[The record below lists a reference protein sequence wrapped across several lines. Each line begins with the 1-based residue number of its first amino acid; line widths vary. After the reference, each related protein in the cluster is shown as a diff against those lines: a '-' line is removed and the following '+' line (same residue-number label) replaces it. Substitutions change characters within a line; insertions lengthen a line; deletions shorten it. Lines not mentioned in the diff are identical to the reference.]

1 MANHAYLG
9 VRLRDTGAATPLERF
24 ERFLAVAPQSAARPG
39 FSELVV
45 RAIGPAEIPLIELDL
60 RALAPD
66 AAAVVEL
73 AREFVG
79 ADTASEVAALWDL
92 WVWEPG
98 GGWQRRPQP
107 LLLAAYGPDYDGGE
121 PAAAGELQADLGF
134 EHLFTGHAGLLGAA
148 AAMRAPEHPFEAEF
162 LQEMSSPGR
171 LREYHEKTRENI
183 RLLLDWVTELQRA
196 LPVETCRLWSEGEE
210 NFEARLDEI
219 LAVR

>member
-1 MANHAYLG
+1 MANRAYLG
-9 VRLRDTGAATPLERF
+9 VRLREAGASLLERF
-24 ERFLAVAPQSAARPG
+24 EQFLATAPPSVLRPG
-39 FSELVV
+39 FTELVV
-45 RAIGPAEIPLIELDL
+45 RAVDPAETPLIERDL

-73 AREFVG
+73 AREFAG
-79 ADTASEVAALWDL
+79 ADTACEVTTHWDL

-98 GGWQRRPQP
+98 EGWQRRPQP
-107 LLLAAYGPDYDGGE
+107 LLLAAYGADYDGGE

-148 AAMRAPEHPFEAEF
+148 AARRAAEHPLEEQF
-162 LQEMSSPGR
+162 LREMSAPAR

-183 RLLLDWVTELQRA
+183 RRLLDWVTEIERA
-196 LPVETCRLWSEGEE
+196 VPLAGCRLWSEGEA

>member
-9 VRLRDTGAATPLERF
+9 VRLRDAGAAALLERF
-24 ERFLAVAPQSAARPG
+24 EKFLAAAPQSAARPG
-39 FSELVV
+39 FAELVV
-45 RAIGPAEIPLIELDL
+45 RAIDAAETPLLERDL
-60 RALAPD
+60 RALTPD
-66 AAAVVEL
+66 AAAVIEL
-73 AREFVG
+73 AREFAG
-79 ADTASEVAALWDL
+79 ADTACEVAAHWDL

-98 GGWQRRPQP
+98 GGWQLRPQP
-107 LLLAAYGPDYDGGE
+107 LLLAAYGPDYDSGE
-121 PAAAGELQADLGF
+121 PAAAGELQGDLGF

-183 RLLLDWVTELQRA
+183 RRLLDWMTEIERA
-196 LPVETCRLWSEGEE
+196 VPAGSCRMWSEGEE